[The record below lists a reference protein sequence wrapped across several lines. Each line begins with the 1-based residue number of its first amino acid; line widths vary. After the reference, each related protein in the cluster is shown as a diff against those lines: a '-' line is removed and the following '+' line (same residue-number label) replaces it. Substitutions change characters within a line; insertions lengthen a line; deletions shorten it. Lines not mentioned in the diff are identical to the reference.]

1 MLQVSSSGHDIVL
14 APMNNMS
21 YWTVVACPGSVQY
34 QNYQNCSMNEK
45 NVHEA
50 PLITE
55 ELSAVGGY
63 WGRIIIFQGREDMA
77 TSRFPMLW

>member
-1 MLQVSSSGHDIVL
+1 
-14 APMNNMS
+14 
-21 YWTVVACPGSVQY
+21 
-34 QNYQNCSMNEK
+34 MNEE